1 MSVLPFRF
9 RRRRPRTRGQAM
21 AEFALVAPIFF
32 LMLFGLI
39 DFGRYVYNVQML
51 NNAAREG
58 ARYAIVHGGRSL
70 NPSGPPAP
78 GTTSNDVAGN
88 NVINVARQYAIG
100 VIGNSSVLN
109 IWPSWWAPSTSPNP
123 DSSSAPAPDGSNDRE
138 NVIQVIVTYQFHS
151 VIPIVPIPPIEV
163 KGSSTL
169 VINN

>member
-1 MSVLPFRF
+1 MRPSIFRL
-9 RRRRPRTRGQAM
+9 RRRRPRTRGQAL

-32 LMLFGLI
+32 LMIFALM
-39 DFGRYVYNVQML
+39 DFGRYVYYVQML

-58 ARYAIVHGGRSL
+58 ARYAIVHGYLSL

-78 GTTSNDVAGN
+78 GTTSSDVPGN

-100 VIGNSSVLN
+100 VICNSSQLSIV
-109 IWPSWWAPSTSPNP
+109 PTWWDRFTDP
-123 DSSSAPAPDGSNDRE
+123 DPAASAGNGDNSRE
-138 NVIQVIVTYQFHS
+138 NVVQVVVTYQFQS

-169 VINN
+169 VINH

>member
-1 MSVLPFRF
+1 MTRFMSFSRHG
-9 RRRRPRTRGQAM
+9 RRPRTRGQAL

-32 LMLFGLI
+32 LMLFALL
-39 DFGRYVYNVQML
+39 DFGRYVYYVQIL

-70 NPSGPPAP
+70 NPSGPAAP
-78 GTTSNDVAGN
+78 GMTSRDVPGN

-100 VIGNSSVLN
+100 VIGNSTVLT
-109 IWPSWWAPSTSPNP
+109 IVPTWWDTVTQP
-123 DSSSAPAPDGSNDRE
+123 DPAAASGNGSNDRE
-138 NVIQVIVTYQFHS
+138 NVVQVIVTYQFHS
-151 VIPIVPIPPIEV
+151 VIPLVPIPPIEV

>member
-1 MSVLPFRF
+1 MSRFQPFS
-9 RRRRPRTRGQAM
+9 RRRRPARSRGQAL

-32 LMLFGLI
+32 LMLFALL
-39 DFGRYVYNVQML
+39 DFGRYVYYVQIL

-78 GTTSNDVAGN
+78 GTTSGDVAGN
-88 NVINVARQYAIG
+88 NG
-100 VIGNSSVLN
+100 VIGNSTVLS
-109 IWPSWWAPSTSPNP
+109 IVPTWWDTVTQPDPAATSGN
-123 DSSSAPAPDGSNDRE
+123 GSNDRE
-138 NVIQVIVTYQFHS
+138 NVVQVIVTYQFQS